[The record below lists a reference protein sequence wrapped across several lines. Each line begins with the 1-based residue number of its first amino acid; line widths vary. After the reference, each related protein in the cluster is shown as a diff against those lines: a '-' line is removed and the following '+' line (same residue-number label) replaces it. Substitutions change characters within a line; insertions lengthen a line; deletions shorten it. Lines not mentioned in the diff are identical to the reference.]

1 LSQQYP
7 MSDLEYTRHALGRI
21 AKRQIQVEWIE
32 RAVQQPDVV
41 EDDEFDT
48 ELEHRLGKV
57 PELANRVLRVIV
69 TKTDPKRV
77 ITLHLDRRM
86 KRKI

>member
-1 LSQQYP
+1 
-7 MSDLEYTRHALGRI
+7 MSDLEYTQHAVGRI
-21 AKRQIQVEWIE
+21 AKRQIQVAWIE

-41 EDDEFDT
+41 EDDEFDA

-69 TKTDPKRV
+69 TKTDPMRV
-77 ITLHLDRRM
+77 VTLHLDRRM
-86 KRKI
+86 KGKI

>member
-1 LSQQYP
+1 
-7 MSDLEYTRHALGRI
+7 MSNLEYTQHAIGRI
-21 AKRQIQVEWIE
+21 AKRQIQVAWIE
-32 RAVQQPDVV
+32 RAVQQPDAV
-41 EDDEFDT
+41 EDDEFDA

-69 TKTDPKRV
+69 TKTDPMRV

-86 KRKI
+86 KGKI